1 MYLSGLSQNLHSEGF
16 DPDYIAVIKNCSFI
30 LEIKLRIENYAM
42 NITWDSYDHAFYFS
56 ADWGR
61 HYYVAVCCFVVFNL
75 ADYAGKQLAVWIQSP
90 GPSKIGQISLLT
102 ATILRC
108 ALIPLFMF
116 SNVSVGNRK
125 TEIAFNSDA
134 FYISF
139 MVLLGFTN
147 GYIGN
152 IAMMFGPKCVKNN
165 DHQVILYNLYFKPR
179 TSSFFQWYA
188 YD

>member
-1 MYLSGLSQNLHSEGF
+1 M
-16 DPDYIAVIKNCSFI
+16 
-30 LEIKLRIENYAM
+30 
-42 NITWDSYDHAFYFS
+42 
-56 ADWGR
+56 
-61 HYYVAVCCFVVFNL
+61 CCFVVFNL
-75 ADYAGKQLAVWIQSP
+75 ADYAGKQLAVWIQLP

-102 ATILRC
+102 AAILRC

-125 TEIAFNSDA
+125 TEIAFYSDA

-152 IAMMFGPKCVKNN
+152 IAMMFGPKCAKNI
-165 DHQVILYNLYFKPR
+165 DQVCAMYIC
-179 TSSFFQWYA
+179 A
-188 YD
+188 

>member
-1 MYLSGLSQNLHSEGF
+1 
-16 DPDYIAVIKNCSFI
+16 
-30 LEIKLRIENYAM
+30 M
-42 NITWDSYDHAFYFS
+42 NITGDSFDHAFSFS
-56 ADWGR
+56 ADWDR

-75 ADYAGKQLAVWIQSP
+75 ADYAGKQLAVWIQLP
-90 GPSKIGQISLLT
+90 GPSKIGQISLSI
-102 ATILRC
+102 AAILRC

-134 FYISF
+134 FYITF

-165 DHQVILYNLYFKPR
+165 DHQVCTMYLILEHLVSFSRIRVQLKYYHLQYLSTKFVQKFNLLK
-179 TSSFFQWYA
+179 
-188 YD
+188 DM

>member
-1 MYLSGLSQNLHSEGF
+1 MKSKVKILQNFVALSECVNF
-16 DPDYIAVIKNCSFI
+16 K
-30 LEIKLRIENYAM
+30 NYAM
-42 NITWDSYDHAFYFS
+42 NITWESFDNAFSFS
-56 ADWGR
+56 ANWGR

-75 ADYAGKQLAVWIQSP
+75 ADYAGKQLAVWIQLP
-90 GPSKIGQISLLT
+90 GPSKIGQISLST
-102 ATILRC
+102 AAILRC

-125 TEIAFNSDA
+125 TEIAFKSDA

-165 DHQVILYNLYFKPR
+165 DHQVCTIKC
-179 TSSFFQWYA
+179 T
-188 YD
+188 

>member
-1 MYLSGLSQNLHSEGF
+1 MVTHLDEYVLDQCFAFAVHGFVPDSKKSEKQ
-16 DPDYIAVIKNCSFI
+16 P
-30 LEIKLRIENYAM
+30 
-42 NITWDSYDHAFYFS
+42 ITTRDEGHAFSFS
-56 ADWGR
+56 ANWGR

-75 ADYAGKQLAVWIQSP
+75 ADYAGKQLAVWIQLP
-90 GPSKIGQISLLT
+90 GPSKIGQISLST
-102 ATILRC
+102 AAILRC

-116 SNVSVGNRK
+116 SNVSAGNRK
-125 TEIAFNSDA
+125 TEIAFKSDA

-165 DHQVILYNLYFKPR
+165 DHQVCTIKC
-179 TSSFFQWYA
+179 T
-188 YD
+188 